1 MAPSETPPTAARR
14 LFDHPSVRANYA
26 DMTAASSFVSQ
37 MANGTLPRAKY
48 VAFLSQDRYF
58 LFHFNRAYA
67 SALARAPGIE
77 QQRTF
82 HALIGGVL
90 DELKLHEDACA
101 RWGVDDGAL
110 ETIHPAS
117 RAYVDFLTA
126 LQSPDVPMDELVA
139 GMTPCMRLYAALGRD
154 YLERGLVA
162 EGCAYREWFD
172 AYGGDEMEALAASLE
187 ALLPEDIAPGGC
199 VEANY
204 ARAMELERDFFAA
217 HA

>member
-1 MAPSETPPTAARR
+1 
-14 LFDHPSVRANYA
+14 
-26 DMTAASSFVSQ
+26 
-37 MANGTLPRAKY
+37 
-48 VAFLSQDRYF
+48 
-58 LFHFNRAYA
+58 
-67 SALARAPGIE
+67 
-77 QQRTF
+77 
-82 HALIGGVL
+82 L

-154 YLERGLVA
+154 YLDRGLVA

-172 AYGGDEMEALAASLE
+172 AYGGDEMGALAASLE
-187 ALLPEDIAPGGC
+187 ALLPEVRSIQTFVFHPSTARFQHSLDRVVPFQLTGELLSYGTALIRSTAP
-199 VEANY
+199 EADAA
-204 ARAMELERDFFAA
+204 ARASLRGERRPAA
-217 HA
+217 ATREV

>member
-154 YLERGLVA
+154 YLDRGLVA

-172 AYGGDEMEALAASLE
+172 SYGGDEMGALAASLE
-187 ALLPEDIAPGGC
+187 ALLPEVRSIQTFVFHPSLGF
-199 VEANY
+199 NI
-204 ARAMELERDFFAA
+204 
-217 HA
+217 

>member
-139 GMTPCMRLYAALGRD
+139 GMTPCMVAHSSQIAGKIQKSTTACWDILQVYKRVHKHVHARRIRIGMLGHPA
-154 YLERGLVA
+154 GL
-162 EGCAYREWFD
+162 
-172 AYGGDEMEALAASLE
+172 
-187 ALLPEDIAPGGC
+187 
-199 VEANY
+199 
-204 ARAMELERDFFAA
+204 
-217 HA
+217 